1 MIQLKIERLSYQVDQ
16 QVILTD
22 INLTIEKGSYLTITG
37 PSGGGKSTLL
47 RLIADLLTP
56 TSGTILL
63 NDQPLTQFSPNQ
75 YRQKVSYCFQQATL
89 FGETIGDNLRFPY
102 EIRNLP
108 VDMAAI
114 EEALAAVGLANMPL
128 TKKITTL
135 SGGEKQR
142 IALIRNVLFPPEV
155 LLLDEI
161 TTGLDAANK
170 AIVLAFVQHLN
181 EDCGLT
187 IIAITHDTEELQRK
201 GRQVQIVAG
210 ELVNQDELSR

>member
-1 MIQLKIERLSYQVDQ
+1 MTQLKIEQLSYQVDQ

-22 INLTIEKGSYLTITG
+22 INLTVETGSYLTITG
-37 PSGGGKSTLL
+37 PSGSGKSTLL
-47 RLIADLLTP
+47 RLIADLLPP
-56 TSGTILL
+56 TKGTIVL
-63 NDQPLTQFSPNQ
+63 NDRPVTQFSPNQ

-89 FGETIGDNLRFPY
+89 FGETVGDNLRFPY
-102 EIRNLP
+102 EIRHIP
-108 VDMAAI
+108 VDMVAI
-114 EEALAAVGLANMPL
+114 EKALAAVGLIHMPL

-142 IALIRNVLFPPEV
+142 IALIRNVLFPPEI

-170 AIVLAFVQHLN
+170 AIVLAYVRHLN
-181 EDCGLT
+181 EDWGIT
-187 IIAITHDTEELQRK
+187 MIAVTHDPEELQQK

-210 ELVNQDELSR
+210 ELVNQDEFSR